1 MTPVRQVYVRPVT
14 TVQAYALV
22 VLAVGAAL
30 ALGGSRQA
38 ARGDVISGTLGGGA
52 AVGMILLAVL
62 VRSGF

>member
-1 MTPVRQVYVRPVT
+1 MT

-22 VLAVGAAL
+22 VLALGAAL

-52 AVGMILLAVL
+52 AVGMILLAVV
-62 VRSGF
+62 VRSGL